1 MPRIAIGQLAKTA
14 STKVQT
20 IRYYEEIG
28 LIQPFMRTE
37 GGHRVYGPDDAKR
50 LKFIRHARELGFG
63 IEEIRELLK
72 LSDNPQMSCSSADH
86 IASSHLQQVELRIT
100 KLKALRKELKRMVNE
115 CDHGHVSQCRV
126 IEVLSN
132 HQHCGGEH

>member
-1 MPRIAIGQLAKTA
+1 MPGMPIGQLAKSA
-14 STKVQT
+14 ATKVQT

-28 LIQPFMRTE
+28 LISPFMRTE
-37 GGHRVYGPDDAKR
+37 GGHRVYGPEDSRR

-72 LSDNPQMSCSSADH
+72 LADNPKMSCSSADR
-86 IASSHLQQVELRIT
+86 IASSHLAQVELRIS
-100 KLKALRKELKRMVNE
+100 KLKALRKELKRMVEE

-126 IEVLSN
+126 IEVLSD